1 MLVGLSQVYIC
12 SHIWESL
19 ADAYLIR
26 GAHTSALKS
35 YQRALQL
42 TPESLYPLIQLANI
56 KVVKKSKKFT
66 NIKLSNAV

>member
-1 MLVGLSQVYIC
+1 MSTLY
-12 SHIWESL
+12 SHNWESL

-42 TPESLYPLIQLANI
+42 NPGSLYPMIQLANI
-56 KVVKKSKKFT
+56 KLVN
-66 NIKLSNAV
+66 NIFENINVTFI